1 MIFHL
6 MSTEQPE
13 CQVFFFNGT
22 GRYHNE
28 QTLLKATPDPSD
40 MKKKSE
46 FWKEIP
52 LGEFPS
58 KCSESKNTSDISIS
72 YSHILNVLVE
82 LSWEQKLKKAKS

>member
-1 MIFHL
+1 
-6 MSTEQPE
+6 
-13 CQVFFFNGT
+13 
-22 GRYHNE
+22 
-28 QTLLKATPDPSD
+28 

-82 LSWEQKLKKAKS
+82 LSWEQKLKKAKSWAVDTSFDSMIQECIGIAC